1 MSEVT
6 SSVAGRS
13 FSEAEHV
20 LHQLPIPS
28 PRLAPP
34 FDLHVSMREKMRAG
48 DPIKDS
54 GSASTWA
61 HRKGS
66 VLPSPVLTKAPTLSD
81 ALRDLAAGRVTSRD
95 LVEASL
101 AAASDTV
108 ELGAV
113 VAIDEESVREEAD
126 RLDRERAAGKL
137 RGPLHGI
144 PVTVK
149 DIIDVSGLPTLA
161 GSLAYSDESPSDA
174 AAVARLR
181 SAGALLL
188 AKVAT
193 HEFAL
198 GVATPQCRN
207 PHDAARIS
215 GGSSGGSAI
224 AVATGIGVASLG
236 TDTRASLRVP
246 AHCCGV
252 VGFKPTFGRVPAT
265 GIVPLSWSIDHL
277 GPITRTVEDAARM
290 LNVLADVSFLDCE
303 VPTAAPTFTVG
314 MTSAVFADASRDV
327 VEACELALAQLE
339 SLGVRIVEIPGPTVE
354 DLEISNAIGLLISR
368 GEAGAF
374 HRSQGTD
381 LKKCIPEVRDQLE
394 ASLTIS
400 AADYIDAQRQRR
412 ILGERILENFDR
424 CDVIVS
430 PTAPLVAPLRTDY
443 EQYLLRLSRNTIIWS
458 LIGAPAVSVPCG
470 TGTGGMP
477 VGLQL
482 AGPPGREQDLVTL
495 GMMFETTMG

>member
-1 MSEVT
+1 
-6 SSVAGRS
+6 
-13 FSEAEHV
+13 
-20 LHQLPIPS
+20 
-28 PRLAPP
+28 
-34 FDLHVSMREKMRAG
+34 
-48 DPIKDS
+48 
-54 GSASTWA
+54 
-61 HRKGS
+61 
-66 VLPSPVLTKAPTLSD
+66 
-81 ALRDLAAGRVTSRD
+81 
-95 LVEASL
+95 
-101 AAASDTV
+101 
-108 ELGAV
+108 
-113 VAIDEESVREEAD
+113 
-126 RLDRERAAGKL
+126 
-137 RGPLHGI
+137 
-144 PVTVK
+144 
-149 DIIDVSGLPTLA
+149 
-161 GSLAYSDESPSDA
+161 
-174 AAVARLR
+174 
-181 SAGALLL
+181 
-188 AKVAT
+188 
-193 HEFAL
+193 
-198 GVATPQCRN
+198 
-207 PHDAARIS
+207 
-215 GGSSGGSAI
+215 
-224 AVATGIGVASLG
+224 
-236 TDTRASLRVP
+236 
-246 AHCCGV
+246 
-252 VGFKPTFGRVPAT
+252 
-265 GIVPLSWSIDHL
+265 
-277 GPITRTVEDAARM
+277 

-339 SLGVRIVEIPGPTVE
+339 SLGVRIVEIPGPTGE

>member
-1 MSEVT
+1 MT
-6 SSVAGRS
+6 GDASSVAGRS
-13 FSEAEHV
+13 FSEAERV
-20 LHQLPIPS
+20 LHGLPLPF

-34 FDLHVSMREKMRAG
+34 FDLHVSIREKMRVG
-48 DPIKDS
+48 DPDM
-54 GSASTWA
+54 STARVNTWVDA
-61 HRKGS
+61 ERS
-66 VLPSPVLTKAPTLSD
+66 VLPSPVLTKAPTLSE

-101 AAASDTV
+101 AAAEDTV

-113 VAIDEESVREEAD
+113 VAIDEKTVREEAD
-126 RLDRERAAGKL
+126 RLDHERAAGNL

-149 DIIDVSGLPTLA
+149 DIIDVAGLPTLA
-161 GSLAYSDESPSDA
+161 GSLAYKDESPSDA

-181 SAGALLL
+181 GAGALLL

-252 VGFKPTFGRVPAT
+252 VGFKPTFGRIPAT

-290 LNVLADVSFLDCE
+290 LNVLADAPFLDCE
-303 VPTAAPTFTVG
+303 VPTATPTFTVG
-314 MTSAVFADASRDV
+314 MASAVFDDASRDV
-327 VEACELALAQLE
+327 IEACESALAQLE
-339 SLGVRIVEIPGPTVE
+339 SLGVRIVEIPGPTIE
-354 DLEISNAIGLLISR
+354 DLEVSNAIGLLISR

-394 ASLTIS
+394 ASLSIS
-400 AADYIDAQRQRR
+400 AADYLDAQRQRR
-412 ILGERILENFDR
+412 MLSERILGNFDR
-424 CDVIVS
+424 CDVIIS
-430 PTAPLVAPLRTDY
+430 PTAPLVAPLRVDY

-470 TGTGGMP
+470 TGNGGMP

-482 AGPPGREQDLVTL
+482 AAPPGREQDLVGL
-495 GMMFETTMG
+495 GMMFEMAMA

>member
-1 MSEVT
+1 MTVGA

-13 FSEAEHV
+13 FSEAERV
-20 LHQLPIPS
+20 LHELPLPS

-34 FDLHVSMREKMRAG
+34 FDLHVSTRENVRVG
-48 DPIKDS
+48 DLMKEPDS
-54 GSASTWA
+54 ATFWRERRRTVS
-61 HRKGS
+61 
-66 VLPSPVLTKAPTLSD
+66 PSPMLTKAPTLSE
-81 ALRDLAAGRVTSRD
+81 AIRELAAGRVTTRE

-101 AAASDTV
+101 AAAADTV

-113 VAIDEESVREEAD
+113 VAMNEEAVREEAD
-126 RLDRERAAGKL
+126 RLDRERSAGNL

-149 DIIDVSGLPTLA
+149 DIIDVAGLPTLA
-161 GSLAYSDESPSDA
+161 GSLAYRDEAPGDG

-181 SAGALLL
+181 GAGALLL

-198 GVATPQCRN
+198 GVATPQCHN
-207 PHDAARIS
+207 PHDATRIS

-224 AVATGIGVASLG
+224 AVATGVGLASLG

-265 GIVPLSWSIDHL
+265 GIVPLSWTIDHL

-290 LNVLADVSFLDCE
+290 LNVLADAPFLDCE
-303 VPTAAPTFTVG
+303 VPTKAPTFTAG
-314 MTSAVFADASRDV
+314 ITPAVFDDASPDV
-327 VEACELALAQLE
+327 AEACESALAQLE
-339 SLGVRIVEIPGPTVE
+339 SLGVRIIEIPGPTIE
-354 DLEISNAIGLLISR
+354 DLEVSNAIGLLISR

-381 LKKCIPEVRDQLE
+381 LTKCIPEVRDQLE
-394 ASLTIS
+394 ASLSIS
-400 AADYIDAQRQRR
+400 MP
-412 ILGERILENFDR
+412 N
-424 CDVIVS
+424 VS
-430 PTAPLVAPLRTDY
+430 
-443 EQYLLRLSRNTIIWS
+443 
-458 LIGAPAVSVPCG
+458 GA
-470 TGTGGMP
+470 
-477 VGLQL
+477 
-482 AGPPGREQDLVTL
+482 
-495 GMMFETTMG
+495 F